1 MKPGI
6 DKVRRGA
13 AAIPQGKLPRRALA
27 AVLYRCGHKV
37 AALVNA
43 VRACRPESRIAVV
56 AHAGIMRHTLSAFA
70 SGLPAGVQPDLTHEF
85 ANCEMRS
92 MVLSDA
98 AVTPPP
104 DKTRFPGGR
113 EWEKANL

>member
-1 MKPGI
+1 MC
-6 DKVRRGA
+6 RA
-13 AAIPQGKLPRRALA
+13 ALAVQQGKLPKRRL
-27 AVLYRCGHKV
+27 LYRWADKL
-37 AALVNA
+37 AALVTA

-56 AHAGIMRHTLSAFA
+56 AHAGIIRHTLSAFA

-92 MVLSDA
+92 MVLSDT
-98 AVTPPP
+98 AVTPPR
-104 DKTRFPGGR
+104 DTTRFPGGR